1 MLRLRG
7 GVQGLVISPAALAHS
22 GHGDEFVQNGEVDQ
36 VKASP
41 EQDQLLGITTAAPQS
56 GPDGGLTLP
65 SVAIVDAA
73 GKPLV
78 FVRSGSTYDPVFV
91 RLGRI
96 SADRTVVL
104 EGVSADEQVVVSG
117 ALSLYAESQKK
128 DRVPVEASP
137 ASTAGAKSPQADVEI
152 AQNKRDSLERAS
164 QKSSDPKYASK
175 ALLGAVQKPPRSGSS
190 RDDAL
195 NYSEENPAF
204 EAVARGVGVVT
215 ESAADKIPQEMTVI
229 YSISN
234 RNRKRN
240 KDKKKNVFGPN
251 FLDMRSILTKRD
263 GIDRSR

>member
-1 MLRLRG
+1 MSCSSSSERMRAFVLSCALLCG
-7 GVQGLVISPAALAHS
+7 GVQGLVMSPAALAHS

-56 GPDGGLTLP
+56 GPDGRLTLP

-78 FVRSGSTYDPVFV
+78 FVRSVSTYDPVFV
-91 RLGRI
+91 RLGPI

-137 ASTAGAKSPQADVEI
+137 ASTAGAKPAQADVET
-152 AQNKRDSLERAS
+152 AQNSA
-164 QKSSDPKYASK
+164 PAW
-175 ALLGAVQKPPRSGSS
+175 LLPGGVAVLVTLAVGLSFRSRGSGSKQ
-190 RDDAL
+190 
-195 NYSEENPAF
+195 
-204 EAVARGVGVVT
+204 G
-215 ESAADKIPQEMTVI
+215 
-229 YSISN
+229 
-234 RNRKRN
+234 
-240 KDKKKNVFGPN
+240 
-251 FLDMRSILTKRD
+251 
-263 GIDRSR
+263 

>member
-1 MLRLRG
+1 MSCGSSSERMRAFVLSCALLCG
-7 GVQGLVISPAALAHS
+7 GVQGLVMSPAALAHS

-56 GPDGGLTLP
+56 GPDGRLTLP

-91 RLGRI
+91 RLGPI
-96 SADRTVVL
+96 SVDRTVVL

-137 ASTAGAKSPQADVEI
+137 ASTAGAKPAQADVET
-152 AQNKRDSLERAS
+152 AQNSA
-164 QKSSDPKYASK
+164 PAW
-175 ALLGAVQKPPRSGSS
+175 LLPGGVAVLVILAVGLSFRSRGSGSKQ
-190 RDDAL
+190 
-195 NYSEENPAF
+195 
-204 EAVARGVGVVT
+204 G
-215 ESAADKIPQEMTVI
+215 
-229 YSISN
+229 
-234 RNRKRN
+234 
-240 KDKKKNVFGPN
+240 
-251 FLDMRSILTKRD
+251 
-263 GIDRSR
+263 

>member
-1 MLRLRG
+1 MSCSSSSERMRAFVLSCALLCG
-7 GVQGLVISPAALAHS
+7 GVQGLVMSPAALAHS

-56 GPDGGLTLP
+56 GPDGRLTLP

-91 RLGRI
+91 RLGSI

-128 DRVPVEASP
+128 NRVPVEASP
-137 ASTAGAKSPQADVEI
+137 ASTAGAKSAQADVET
-152 AQNKRDSLERAS
+152 AHNSA
-164 QKSSDPKYASK
+164 PAW
-175 ALLGAVQKPPRSGSS
+175 LLPG
-190 RDDAL
+190 
-195 NYSEENPAF
+195 
-204 EAVARGVGVVT
+204 GVGVAVL
-215 ESAADKIPQEMTVI
+215 V
-229 YSISN
+229 
-234 RNRKRN
+234 
-240 KDKKKNVFGPN
+240 
-251 FLDMRSILTKRD
+251 ILTV
-263 GIDRSR
+263 GLSFRSLGSGSKQG